1 MRKTRGRRRSS
12 GSKHRAARRR
22 FVAGVLLFAL
32 ALAAAILFAG
42 RLSTQLKVVSDI
54 SLPQSAAVQ
63 PAPKAPAPAAARAVY
78 PYSIIAGGARSADE
92 LKHAIAADPVV
103 AAHYAGF
110 DLENVHAIRL
120 EQPRLAHVSYRIGS
134 AVYWTRKPLLI
145 GAGETVLTDGVRTA
159 RTRCGNQLA
168 ETPGEVSPA
177 EPAPAELDTPL
188 PFIVAGVPAG
198 MLPLSAVQALPEEDG
213 GISLPP
219 LGGPMSAILSGG
231 GGPESGLSAP
241 GAATDLEAEQPA
253 SDFPRSDDSIP
264 EGGPD
269 FPPPPFGGSP
279 NTPEPPKWLVP
290 PEILLPPGSED
301 LPPGFLPPGD
311 PHGPNTPDVA
321 PVPEP
326 GTMVLMLGGALASVT
341 RRLKRK
347 PTRDNRL
354 ACLGSMLSE
363 Q

>member
-1 MRKTRGRRRSS
+1 VL
-12 GSKHRAARRR
+12 
-22 FVAGVLLFAL
+22 FVL

-42 RLSTQLKVVSDI
+42 RLSRQLKVVSDI
-54 SLPQSAAVQ
+54 GLPQSAAAQ
-63 PAPKAPAPAAARAVY
+63 PAPKAPAAAAERAVY
-78 PYSIIAGGARSADE
+78 PYSIIAGGARNVDE

-120 EQPRLAHVSYRIGS
+120 EQPRLAHVSYRIGD

-188 PFIVAGVPAG
+188 PVIVAGVPAG

-219 LGGPMSAILSGG
+219 LGGPMSGILSGG
-231 GGPESGLSAP
+231 GGSMSESGLSAP
-241 GAATDLEAEQPA
+241 GAATDLEADQPA
-253 SDFPRSDDSIP
+253 SDFPRSDDSLP
-264 EGGPD
+264 ESGPD
-269 FPPPPFGGSP
+269 FPAPPLGGPAPPFGGPP
-279 NTPEPPKWLVP
+279 NTPEPPQWLVP

-326 GTMVLMLGGALASVT
+326 GTMVLMLGGAAGYVA
-341 RRLKRK
+341 RRMKK
-347 PTRDNRL
+347 KRL
-354 ACLGSMLSE
+354 ATGD
-363 Q
+363 

>member
-1 MRKTRGRRRSS
+1 MRKTSRGRRSS
-12 GSKHRAARRR
+12 GSRRRAARWR
-22 FVAGVLLFAL
+22 FVAGIALFAL

-54 SLPQSAAVQ
+54 GLPQSAAAQ
-63 PAPKAPAPAAARAVY
+63 PAPKAPTPAAARAVY
-78 PYSIIAGGARSADE
+78 LYSIIAGGARSVDE

-110 DLENVHAIRL
+110 DLENAHAIRL

-219 LGGPMSAILSGG
+219 LGGPMSGILSGG
-231 GGPESGLSAP
+231 GGSMPESGLSAP

-253 SDFPRSDDSIP
+253 SDFPRSDDSMP

-269 FPPPPFGGSP
+269 FPAPPFGGPP

-311 PHGPNTPDVA
+311 PHGPDTPEVA

-326 GTMVLMLGGALASVT
+326 GTAVLILGGAAAYLA
-341 RRLKRK
+341 RRMKK
-347 PTRDNRL
+347 KRL
-354 ACLGSMLSE
+354 AAGD
-363 Q
+363 